1 MPYPYFNSYQQ
12 MTFPQYQQMPQ
23 MNGYQNGNGS
33 QIPQMQQQMQQPAP
47 IQTGFVR
54 VQSED
59 EAKRYT
65 VLPGVSVTF
74 IDDNAP
80 YCYVKSVPLS
90 QLEPP
95 TFKRYRLVEEE
106 EATPS
111 QSAKNGD
118 TSNVSENNIDLS
130 IYAKNADI
138 DVIRGQ
144 INDITALVEKMRF
157 DIDAVSEKSSKKM
170 VQKARKDADEE

>member
-1 MPYPYFNSYQQ
+1 MAYPYFNSYQQ
-12 MTFPQYQQMPQ
+12 MNFPQYQQMPQ
-23 MNGYQNGNGS
+23 MNGYQNGSGS
-33 QIPQMQQQMQQPAP
+33 QMPQMQQIQQPAP
-47 IQTGFVR
+47 VQTGFVR

-106 EATPS
+106 EAAPP

-118 TSNVSENNIDLS
+118 MSNVSNSGIDLS

-144 INDITALVEKMRF
+144 IDDITALIEKMRF
-157 DIDAVSEKSSKKM
+157 DIDALGDKSTKKM